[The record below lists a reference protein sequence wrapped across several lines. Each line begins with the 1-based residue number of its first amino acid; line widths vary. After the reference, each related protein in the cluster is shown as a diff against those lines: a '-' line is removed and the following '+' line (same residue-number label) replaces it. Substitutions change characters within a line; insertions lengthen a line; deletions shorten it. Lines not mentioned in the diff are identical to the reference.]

1 MSPMEPAME
10 SSHLSTIADPLT
22 LPEVRDALLELPHP
36 FQRSDVHRVVARLR
50 VTPEELTRYQ
60 HWFDE
65 RYTRTRFYEGER
77 FEILVLCWKEG
88 QQSPIHDH
96 AQSICTM
103 VVLEGRAVT
112 TLYQVAD
119 TGEGAAAPF
128 GGKALV
134 EEGTSALEVGS
145 ITTVYGGDIHRV
157 GNPAGSGQGL
167 MTIHFYLPPIPEML
181 VWDEGDPTPRTCLA
195 VTLDPEPA

>member
-1 MSPMEPAME
+1 
-10 SSHLSTIADPLT
+10 
-22 LPEVRDALLELPHP
+22 VRDALLELPHP
-36 FQRSDVHRVVARLR
+36 FARADVHRVVSRLR
-50 VTPEELTRYQ
+50 VTPDELKRYQ
-60 HWFDE
+60 HWSDE

-88 QQSPIHDH
+88 QTSPIHDH
-96 AQSICTM
+96 ANSICTM
-103 VVLEGRAVT
+103 VVLEGAAVT
-112 TLYQVAD
+112 TLYDVVD
-119 TGEGAAAPF
+119 TPDPRH

-134 EEGTSALEVGS
+134 AEGTSALEVGS

-157 GNPAGSGQGL
+157 GNPVGSGQRL

>member
-1 MSPMEPAME
+1 MET
-10 SSHLSTIADPLT
+10 SCLSTIADPLT
-22 LPEVRDALLELPHP
+22 LEGVRDALLALPHP
-36 FQRSDVHRVVARLR
+36 FRREDVHRVVARLR
-50 VTPEELTRYQ
+50 VSPDELTRYQ
-60 HWFDE
+60 HWSDD

-88 QQSPIHDH
+88 QTSPIHDH

-103 VVLEGRAVT
+103 VVLEGSAVT
-112 TLYQVAD
+112 SLYDVVD
-119 TGEGAAAPF
+119 TGKGPDAPF

-134 EEGTSALEVGS
+134 GEGTSALHVGS

-157 GNPAGSGQGL
+157 GNPLGSGQRL

-181 VWDEGDPTPRTCLA
+181 VWDEGDPTPRLCRA

>member
-1 MSPMEPAME
+1 MEPVME
-10 SSHLSTIADPLT
+10 SSSLSTIADPLT
-22 LPEVRDALLELPHP
+22 LEEVRDELLKLSHP
-36 FQRSDVHRVVARLR
+36 FQRSEVHRVVARLR
-50 VTPEELTRYQ
+50 VTPDELTRYQ

-77 FEILVLCWKEG
+77 FEILVLCWQEG

-103 VVLEGRAVT
+103 VVLEGSAVT
-112 TLYQVAD
+112 TLYKV
-119 TGEGAAAPF
+119 EGD
-128 GGKALV
+128 ALV
-134 EEGTSALEVGS
+134 SEGTSALEPGS

-157 GNPAGSGQGL
+157 GNPAGSGQRL

-181 VWDEGDPTPRTCLA
+181 VWDEGDPTPRTVRA

>member
-1 MSPMEPAME
+1 ME
-10 SSHLSTIADPLT
+10 SSSLSTIADPLT
-22 LPEVRDALLELPHP
+22 LEGVRDALLELPHP
-36 FQRSDVHRVVARLR
+36 FARADVHRVVARLR
-50 VTPEELTRYQ
+50 VTPDELERYQ
-60 HWFDE
+60 HWSDE

-88 QQSPIHDH
+88 QTSPIHDH
-96 AQSICTM
+96 ANSICTM
-103 VVLEGRAVT
+103 VVLEGEAVT
-112 TLYQVAD
+112 SLYAVVD
-119 TGEGAAAPF
+119 TDDPRY

-134 EEGTSALEVGS
+134 SEGTTALKLGS

-157 GNPAGSGQGL
+157 GNPAGSGHRL